1 VVSQEVESL
10 ASLLAILKWTGT
22 IFSMEDTQT
31 AGGQG
36 WSMRRQWVFFSTLAL
51 ILAAAWIWFSR
62 VDTVAARSGRPPAPH
77 PGFAAPDF
85 SLPTRDGDALLL
97 SDLQGQVVIINVW
110 ATWCP
115 PCRAEMPAMQKVYVD
130 YAGQGLE
137 IVAIN
142 ATYSDNPA
150 KAIEFADSLGLTF
163 PIVFDQT
170 GGTANQYRVHS
181 LPTTF
186 FIDRQGIVQEVVVG
200 GPLSEAMLRIRIEQL
215 LNRGEGD

>member
-1 VVSQEVESL
+1 
-10 ASLLAILKWTGT
+10 
-22 IFSMEDTQT
+22 MEETRT
-31 AGGQG
+31 AGRSA
-36 WSMRRQWVFFSTLAL
+36 WNLRSQWVLFSSLVL

-62 VDTVAARSGRPPAPH
+62 VDTVAARSGRLPAPY

-85 SLPTRDGDALLL
+85 NLPTSDGGALQL
-97 SDLQGQVVIINVW
+97 SNLQGKVVIINVW

-115 PCRAEMPAMQKVYVD
+115 PCRAEMPAMQKVYAD
-130 YAGQGLE
+130 YSGQGLE

-150 KAIEFADSLGLTF
+150 NALEFANSLGLTF
-163 PIVFDQT
+163 PIVFDLT
-170 GGTANQYRVHS
+170 CGTANQYRVYS

-186 FIDRQGIVQEVVVG
+186 FVDRQGIVQEVVVG

-215 LNRGEGD
+215 LNREE